1 MAEENKVESGV
12 VIPPADFTEQLQ
24 KEAQEM
30 GVTLNEHQIKQFY
43 DYYELLIH
51 WNTMVNLTAI
61 TEQKE
66 VVTKHFS
73 DSLALVKAVPDLAEK
88 EYTLIDVGTGAGF
101 PGIPL
106 KIAFPNLEL
115 VLADSLNKR
124 IKFLNQVIDELE
136 LKDITAVHARAE
148 ELGRNKDYREQFDVC
163 VSRAVANLSSL
174 SEYCIPF
181 VKVGGKFISYK
192 SGSIEEEVAEAKKA
206 VFVLGGKVTD
216 VYKFDLYEQKRSFVV
231 IDKEKHTPKA
241 YPRKAGTPTKEPL
254 H

>member
-12 VIPPADFTEQLQ
+12 VLPPADFTEQLQ

-51 WNTMVNLTAI
+51 WNTMVNMTAI

-106 KIAFPNLEL
+106 KIAFPNLKVTL
-115 VLADSLNKR
+115 LDSLNKR
-124 IKFLNQVIDELE
+124 INFLNEVIQALELE
-136 LKDITAVHARAE
+136 KIQAVHGRAE
-148 ELGRNKDYREQFDVC
+148 DAAHDN
-163 VSRAVANLSSL
+163 VSRETFDFGILPAICQGGWLVCAVQ
-174 SEYCIPF
+174 IGQT
-181 VKVGGKFISYK
+181 GGRDEDGKRCDPQA
-192 SGSIEEEVAEAKKA
+192 GRRA
-206 VFVLGGKVTD
+206 GGCD
-216 VYKFDLYEQKRSFVV
+216 FLPPCQ
-231 IDKEKHTPKA
+231 
-241 YPRKAGTPTKEPL
+241 
-254 H
+254 

>member
-12 VIPPADFTEQLQ
+12 VLPPADFTEQLQ

-106 KIAFPNLEL
+106 KIAFPNLKVTL
-115 VLADSLNKR
+115 LDSLNKR
-124 IKFLNQVIDELE
+124 INFLNEVIQALELE
-136 LKDITAVHARAE
+136 KIQAVHGRAE
-148 ELGRNKDYREQFDVC
+148 DPPLSTCTLANSTIRIHVKHLISAFHVRWQICPRCRNTAC
-163 VSRAVANLSSL
+163 HLSRWVAGLCRTNR
-174 SEYCIPF
+174 
-181 VKVGGKFISYK
+181 
-192 SGSIEEEVAEAKKA
+192 ANWR
-206 VFVLGGKVTD
+206 
-216 VYKFDLYEQKRSFVV
+216 KR
-231 IDKEKHTPKA
+231 
-241 YPRKAGTPTKEPL
+241 
-254 H
+254 

>member
-12 VIPPADFTEQLQ
+12 VLPPADFTGQLQ

-30 GVTLNEHQIKQFY
+30 GVALNEHQIKQFY

-106 KIAFPNLEL
+106 KIAFPNLKVTL
-115 VLADSLNKR
+115 LDSLNKR
-124 IKFLNQVIDELE
+124 INFLNEVIQALELE
-136 LKDITAVHARAE
+136 KIQAVHGRAE
-148 ELGRNKDYREQFDVC
+148 DAAHDNVHVKTFDFC
-163 VSRAVANLSSL
+163 VSRAVANS
-174 SEYCIPF
+174 
-181 VKVGGKFISYK
+181 VHAVGILPAICQGWELVCTVQIRQTGGRDEDGKRCDPQA
-192 SGSIEEEVAEAKKA
+192 GRRA
-206 VFVLGGKVTD
+206 GGCD
-216 VYKFDLYEQKRSFVV
+216 FLPPCQ
-231 IDKEKHTPKA
+231 
-241 YPRKAGTPTKEPL
+241 
-254 H
+254 

>member
-12 VIPPADFTEQLQ
+12 VLPPADFTGQLQ

-30 GVTLNEHQIKQFY
+30 GVALNEHQIKQFY

-106 KIAFPNLEL
+106 KIAFPNLKVTL
-115 VLADSLNKR
+115 LDSLNKR
-124 IKFLNQVIDELE
+124 INFLNEVIQALELE
-136 LKDITAVHARAE
+136 KIQAVHGRAE
-148 ELGRNKDYREQFDVC
+148 DAAHDNVSRETFDFC
-163 VSRAVANLSSL
+163 VSRAVANLSTL
-174 SEYCIPF
+174 SEYCLPF
-181 VKVGGKFISYK
+181 AAVGGVFAAMKGPSEHAGHAEAAAEILGGDQPEEISYCLD
-192 SGSIEEEVAEAKKA
+192 A
-206 VFVLGGKVTD
+206 VG
-216 VYKFDLYEQKRSFVV
+216 ERRIIRIRKRAATP
-231 IDKEKHTPKA
+231 EK
-241 YPRKAGTPTKEPL
+241 YPRRSDKIKKNPL
-254 H
+254 Q

>member
-12 VIPPADFTEQLQ
+12 VLPPADFTEQLQ

-106 KIAFPNLEL
+106 KIAFPNLKVTL
-115 VLADSLNKR
+115 LDSLNKR
-124 IKFLNQVIDELE
+124 INFLNEVIQALELE
-136 LKDITAVHARAE
+136 KIQAVHGRAE
-148 ELGRNKDYREQFDVC
+148 DAAHDNVSRETFDFC
-163 VSRAVANLSSL
+163 VSRAVANLSTL
-174 SEYCIPF
+174 SE
-181 VKVGGKFISYK
+181 GKL
-192 SGSIEEEVAEAKKA
+192 EEEMKTGKGAIRK
-206 VFVLGGKVTD
+206 LGGELED
-216 VYKFDLYEQKRSFVV
+216 VISFHLANEDERNLVR
-231 IDKEKHTPKA
+231 IHKTERTGKK
-241 YPRKAGTPTKEPL
+241 YPRKAGTPSREPL
-254 H
+254 K

>member
-12 VIPPADFTEQLQ
+12 VLPPVDFTEQLQ

-30 GVTLNEHQIKQFY
+30 GVALNEHQIKQFY

-73 DSLALVKAVPDLAEK
+73 DSLALVKAVPDMAEK

-106 KIAFPNLEL
+106 KIAFPNLKVTL
-115 VLADSLNKR
+115 LDSLNKR
-124 IKFLNQVIDELE
+124 INFLNEVIQALELE
-136 LKDITAVHARAE
+136 KIQAVHGRAE
-148 ELGRNKDYREQFDVC
+148 ERNLVRIHKTERT
-163 VSRAVANLSSL
+163 
-174 SEYCIPF
+174 
-181 VKVGGKFISYK
+181 GKK
-192 SGSIEEEVAEAKKA
+192 
-206 VFVLGGKVTD
+206 
-216 VYKFDLYEQKRSFVV
+216 
-231 IDKEKHTPKA
+231 
-241 YPRKAGTPTKEPL
+241 YPRKAGTPSREPL
-254 H
+254 K

>member
-12 VIPPADFTEQLQ
+12 VLPPADFTEQLQ

-106 KIAFPNLEL
+106 KIAFPNLKVTL
-115 VLADSLNKR
+115 LDSLNKR
-124 IKFLNQVIDELE
+124 INFLNEVIQALELE
-136 LKDITAVHARAE
+136 KIQAVHGRAE
-148 ELGRNKDYREQFDVC
+148 DAAHDN
-163 VSRAVANLSSL
+163 VSREHLISAFHVRWQICPRCRNTACHLSRWVAGLCRTNR
-174 SEYCIPF
+174 
-181 VKVGGKFISYK
+181 
-192 SGSIEEEVAEAKKA
+192 ANWR
-206 VFVLGGKVTD
+206 
-216 VYKFDLYEQKRSFVV
+216 KR
-231 IDKEKHTPKA
+231 
-241 YPRKAGTPTKEPL
+241 
-254 H
+254 

>member
-12 VIPPADFTEQLQ
+12 VLPPADFTEQLQ

-30 GVTLNEHQIKQFY
+30 GVALNEHQIKQFY

-106 KIAFPNLEL
+106 KIAFPNLKVTL
-115 VLADSLNKR
+115 LDSLNKR
-124 IKFLNQVIDELE
+124 INFLNEVIQALELE
-136 LKDITAVHARAE
+136 KIQAVHGRAE
-148 ELGRNKDYREQFDVC
+148 DAAHDNVSRETFDFC
-163 VSRAVANLSSL
+163 VSRAVANLSTL
-174 SEYCIPF
+174 SEYCLPF
-181 VKVGGKFISYK
+181 VKVGGWFVPVSYTH
-192 SGSIEEEVAEAKKA
+192 
-206 VFVLGGKVTD
+206 LT
-216 VYKFDLYEQKRSFVV
+216 L
-231 IDKEKHTPKA
+231 
-241 YPRKAGTPTKEPL
+241 PTIA
-254 H
+254 